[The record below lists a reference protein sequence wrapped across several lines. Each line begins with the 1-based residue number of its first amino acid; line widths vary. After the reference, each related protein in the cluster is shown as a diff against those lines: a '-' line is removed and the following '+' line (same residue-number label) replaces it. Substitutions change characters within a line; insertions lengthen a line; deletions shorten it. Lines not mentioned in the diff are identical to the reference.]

1 MKRIALFSDGTG
13 NSAGKAQKTNVWRM
27 FEALDQAAGDQLAMY
42 DDGVGTSPIRL
53 LAVLGGA
60 FGWGLKRNVINLYK
74 FVCRSY
80 QEGDE
85 LYGFGFSRGA
95 FTIRM
100 LTGLILTEGLVSF
113 RSEEELQRNAR
124 AAYLHYRSERF
135 PAGRFSP
142 VRLARWLR
150 DGAIAWL
157 ERVLE
162 RPSYA
167 ALAKRTGIPIHFLG
181 VWDTVSAYGMPIE
194 EFKPAVN
201 WLLWPMMFKD
211 LTLNPAVRHASHALS
226 LDDERTTFHP
236 IVWDEHEEAR
246 MVAEGVVAPGRLR
259 QVWFAGVHSN
269 VGGGYPEDRLALVSL
284 DWMMR
289 QASDCGLRLL
299 APAVARVAADKSPFA
314 RLYNSRAGAGAAYR
328 YSPRQIKVY
337 RDGGQF
343 AVRPVIHDSVIM
355 RMAEGADG
363 YAPLSLP
370 ALCWV
375 LAADGTLLPMRGAD
389 TRLITNAAPR
399 SAPGCVQTLD
409 AGAAQQ
415 RVQALRTAID
425 TLGKPD
431 AQAIALVLD
440 TIWWRRLAYFASAAM
455 SLVLVTFPL
464 AWKPLSDA
472 LWAGLVKFD
481 ALKKFFMPLR
491 EQFTNFDN
499 GSRSVVSGATDA
511 VASFIP
517 GYLASWVGALKTSP
531 LSFLTVVI
539 LLGASVIAGNVL
551 RTRIRDRTLFAWH
564 ADLKQAYLHWLGDYA
579 QRSVRT
585 AGLVA
590 GVACVCALWA
600 FVADASL
607 TARWELSLAALA
619 TSAGFAWR
627 ALRLRAQ
634 RRNQLANRVEDNQS
648 LPSSASLALARSL
661 RSNAAAVGAYHWV
674 GERAVPM
681 VFAVALALGLLIIG
695 NRIGVDAANIAGVY
709 CRPAAGEPNKLK
721 IGESVA
727 LAGFQTSQVCWSSR
741 QILERNARYK
751 LTLVDP
757 DGRWFDRARH
767 TDVGGF
773 PGDEARHLLATPL
786 KRWWRENWFTPIV
799 RVGHLGNEEYALHPS
814 PADSGPPCK
823 LIADTKVGTFEPI
836 TDGEVEQAE
845 RRWAADPATR
855 DCLAAPAQRRMSAEI
870 TAQSEGELYLYVNDA
885 ALFLPGMTDNFYRNN
900 RGRLTLTIERLAPA
914 LAD

>member
-13 NSAGKAQKTNVWRM
+13 NSSGKAQKTNVWRL
-27 FEALDQAAGDQLAMY
+27 FEALDQANGDQLARY

-60 FGWGLKRNVINLYK
+60 FGWGLKRNVIDLYK

-80 QEGDE
+80 QDGDE

-100 LTGLILTEGLVSF
+100 LSGLILTEGLVGY
-113 RSEEELQRNAR
+113 RSEEELHHNAL
-124 AAYLHYRSERF
+124 AAYRHYRGARF

-150 DGAIAWL
+150 DAATAGV
-157 ERVLE
+157 ERLLD

-167 ALAKRTGIPIHFLG
+167 ALDKRSNIPIHFLG

-211 LTLNPAVRHASHALS
+211 LTLNPAVRHAAHALS

-289 QASDCGLRLL
+289 QASDAGLRLL
-299 APAVARVAADKSPFA
+299 APAVARVAADKSPYA
-314 RLYNSRAGAGAAYR
+314 RLYNSRAGVGAAYR
-328 YSPRQIKVY
+328 YSPRQIKVF
-337 RDGGQF
+337 RERGQF

-363 YAPLSLP
+363 YAPLALP
-370 ALCWV
+370 ALFWV
-375 LAADGTLLPMRGAD
+375 LAPDGTLLPMRGAD
-389 TRLITNAAPR
+389 TRLITGAAPR
-399 SAPGCVQTLD
+399 SAPGCVQLLD
-409 AGAAQQ
+409 AAAAPD
-415 RVQALRTAID
+415 RTLELRAAID
-425 TLGKPD
+425 KLGEPD

-440 TIWWRRLAYFASAAM
+440 TIWWRRLVYFASATM
-455 SLVLVTFPL
+455 TLVLLSFPL

-472 LWAGLVKFD
+472 LWAALVKVD
-481 ALKKFFMPLR
+481 VLKKFFTPLR

-499 GSRSVVSGATDA
+499 GSRSVVSNATDA

-539 LLGASVIAGNVL
+539 LLAAGVIAGNVL
-551 RTRIRDRTLFAWH
+551 GTRIRDRTLFAWH
-564 ADLKQAYLHWLGDYA
+564 AELKQAYLHWLGDYA

-585 AGLVA
+585 AGVVA
-590 GVACVCALWA
+590 AVACLCALWA
-600 FVADASL
+600 FSDGASL

-619 TSAGFAWR
+619 STAGFLWR
-627 ALRLRAQ
+627 WVRWRAQ
-634 RRNQLANRVEDNQS
+634 RRNQLANRVQDAQA
-648 LPSSASLALARSL
+648 LPSSASLTVARTL
-661 RSNAAAVGAYHWV
+661 RSNAAAVGAYNWAA
-674 GERAVPM
+674 ERAVPM
-681 VFAVALALGLLIIG
+681 AFALALGLSLLIMG
-695 NRIGVDAANIAGVY
+695 NRIGFDATNIAGVY
-709 CRPAAGEPNKLK
+709 CTPHPSPPWTVKL
-721 IGESVA
+721 GAPLQVR
-727 LAGFQTSQVCWSSR
+727 GFQTDQVCWSTR
-741 QILERNARYK
+741 LILERNARYK
-751 LTLVDP
+751 LTLSDP
-757 DGRWFDRARH
+757 DGGWFDRARH
-767 TDVGGF
+767 TDFRGF
-773 PGDEARHLLATPL
+773 PGDDTRHLLATPL

-799 RVGHLGNEEYALHPS
+799 RVGHLGNEEYALHPGTRYIK
-814 PADSGPPCK
+814 PACQA
-823 LIADTKVGTFEPI
+823 IVDTKVGTFEPI
-836 TDGEVEQAE
+836 TDDNAKAGM
-845 RRWAADPATR
+845 AACPTPTDNR
-855 DCLAAPAQRRMSAEI
+855 IMSAEI

-885 ALFLPGMTDNFYRNN
+885 AMLLPGMTEKFYQNN

-914 LAD
+914 QAD